1 MCVSVLTL
9 NSTHFLSYS
18 YSLLHF
24 FLNSHSYSSFSFAS
38 SFSSPFS
45 FTFSLSSYLVLLHLF
60 PFIFTPISHSLLS
73 FFRFVFTSSPSHS
86 YLLSLF
92 LSHSHLLFFFSSH
105 SDVVFFDESIDAKL
119 NRYMFKFRNIDTPF
133 LLDNANLHAKT
144 YVPPT
149 ANTVGLT
156 DYGKDG
162 RIYEY
167 ARFPSL
173 E

>member
-1 MCVSVLTL
+1 MYVCICVIVYSVSLHL
-9 NSTHFLSYS
+9 SNSYILIPHSLFLSTLPFI
-18 YSLLHF
+18 LLCLLSATHC
-24 FLNSHSYSSFSFAS
+24 NSF
-38 SFSSPFS
+38 PIL
-45 FTFSLSSYLVLLHLF
+45 TFSLSFSPTHFFLPPFLSPSLF
-60 PFIFTPISHSLLS
+60 SLIVTFSSSLS
-73 FFRFVFTSSPSHS
+73 FFF
-86 YLLSLF
+86 Y
-92 LSHSHLLFFFSSH
+92 FFPH